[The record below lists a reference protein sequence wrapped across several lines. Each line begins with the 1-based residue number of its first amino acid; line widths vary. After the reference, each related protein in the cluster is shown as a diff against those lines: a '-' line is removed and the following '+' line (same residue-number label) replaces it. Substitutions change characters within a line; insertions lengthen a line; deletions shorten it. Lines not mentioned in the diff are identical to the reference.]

1 MMVILRLSFHH
12 ISKFNSSNNIKFSKV
27 HHRFPRKA
35 SNFQATGEPPL
46 TYNSLAGLAGSNDII
61 GRLLAA
67 DQRIASRPQDTSGSR
82 QHSTKIGFFYS
93 INSGLAWL
101 AHLTPK
107 MHS

>member
-12 ISKFNSSNNIKFSKV
+12 ISKFNSSNNIKFSKI
-27 HHRFPRKA
+27 HHRFARKA
-35 SNFQATGEPPL
+35 SNFQAQTGAPPL

-82 QHSTKIGFFYS
+82 LHRTKIAGSFF
-93 INSGLAWL
+93 L
-101 AHLTPK
+101 
-107 MHS
+107 

>member
-1 MMVILRLSFHH
+1 MMVILRLSCHH
-12 ISKFNSSNNIKFSKV
+12 ISKFNSSNNIKFSKI

-35 SNFQATGEPPL
+35 SNFQATGAPPL

-82 QHSTKIGFFYS
+82 LHSTKIGSF
-93 INSGLAWL
+93 
-101 AHLTPK
+101 
-107 MHS
+107 